1 MSRLRGFIAWCRRC
15 ILPSDVL
22 LALGIL
28 LLLAINTGVP
38 KTEGLL
44 AYHGAY
50 SQVLWS
56 IALTLPV
63 PLRRWKPEPAA
74 GAFAMLSVVQLIA
87 GPSIVLTDCLALVML
102 YSVIVYGK
110 PALTRRFVV
119 LACCVGAMAA
129 LIMAWASVIGPASA
143 FPKSQC
149 VAGKTGSYGD
159 IFGSFSGCFG
169 QFAVSA
175 GSFGVAIGVCLAST
189 VIIAYWT
196 RARLA
201 TVRLL
206 QERNASIEAREG
218 EERRIAALAE
228 RARIARDMHDVVA
241 HTLSI
246 IIVQSDGGRYAGTH
260 DPAVAR
266 STMETIRHESEHA
279 LHDMRRVL
287 GALGG
292 STHADYHDIDTL
304 LAQASAASPD
314 CRFARRVAGTPA
326 PDQLDAKASAAL
338 YHVVQES
345 LTNIRKYAGPK
356 VKVLISE
363 TWGESGMELAIS
375 DDGRGAGA
383 TLDGHASGY
392 GLIGMRERIEAARG
406 TLSAGPQ
413 LSGGFAVHAFVPY
426 SGQTAAQS
434 VVDDSD
440 TDNRNR
446 DDAGHLYDAAEA
458 NESSSIAFDSN
469 DTEFGSAP
477 RSEAQSAHYEATC
490 NAETG
495 NGNETGAAASRI
507 IDSSASST
515 RLNANTEASGVN
527 SAISGNEPPHAA
539 LSHDELSHNDV
550 PHDDISHELDFSIV
564 LKTRLSDIMQMLR
577 AKPLDQALPQSEGR
591 FNWVERLSQWSERHY
606 LLIDILIMLCLI
618 VFSCAID
625 YVDLF
630 RYPHESMIVV
640 WMLSIVS
647 LLPLALRRQAP
658 EFSAACVAIF
668 SALQLVFYSPMLTSN
683 IFALLSLYSVIVYG
697 RARARRWVWA
707 AVLVNVVLLGVKVA
721 LPSGYDSIFIAMLGT
736 SNGNHYTYDRSQW
749 EALASGGG
757 FAIVLAMLCAGTI
770 ALGLWVRASGSN
782 ALVLRSREE
791 ALRAEREQQKILAAN
806 LERDRISASIQA
818 EVTHTLTGVIDQAVA
833 GLRMLDDLESRG
845 EQPSPQDL
853 ASAFEDIGSRGRS
866 ALADMRQ
873 LLGVLR
879 ETGFSDAAR
888 SGAAHGSV
896 HGDAAE
902 GGHGMQLKPARNLD
916 EQFETT
922 AHTA

>member
-1 MSRLRGFIAWCRRC
+1 
-15 ILPSDVL
+15 VL

-50 SQVLWS
+50 SQVLWD
-56 IALTLPV
+56 IALILPV

-87 GPSIVLTDCLALVML
+87 GPSIVLADCLALVML

-143 FPKSQC
+143 LPKPQC
-149 VAGKTGSYGD
+149 VVGKTGSYGD

-175 GSFGVAIGVCLAST
+175 GSFSLAIGVCLAST

-304 LAQASAASPD
+304 LAQAIAASPD
-314 CRFARRVAGTPA
+314 CRFAHRVAGTPA

-363 TWGESGMELAIS
+363 TWVESGVELAIS

-383 TLDGHASGY
+383 ALDGHASGY

-413 LSGGFAVHAFVPY
+413 LSGGFAVRAFVPY

-434 VVDDSD
+434 VADNGDA
-440 TDNRNR
+440 DNRNR
-446 DDAGHLYDAAEA
+446 DNTGRLWNAAEA
-458 NESSSIAFDSN
+458 NESPSIAFDSN

-477 RSEAQSAHYEATC
+477 RSEAQSAHYEAPC

-515 RLNANTEASGVN
+515 HFNANTEASGVN

-539 LSHDELSHNDV
+539 LSHDELSHNELPHNDELSHNDV
-550 PHDDISHELDFSIV
+550 PHDDISHDDISHELDFSIV
-564 LKTRLSDIMQMLR
+564 LKTRLSDIMRMLR

-630 RYPHESMIVV
+630 RYPHESMIAV

-707 AVLVNVVLLGVKVA
+707 AVLVNVALFGVKVA

-879 ETGFSDAAR
+879 ETGFSDGTR
-888 SGAAHGSV
+888 SSAAHG
-896 HGDAAE
+896 DADE

>member
-1 MSRLRGFIAWCRRC
+1 
-15 ILPSDVL
+15 VL

-50 SQVLWS
+50 SQVLWG
-56 IALTLPV
+56 IALILPV
-63 PLRRWKPEPAA
+63 PLRRWKPELAA

-129 LIMAWASVIGPASA
+129 LIMAWASVIGPASV

-304 LAQASAASPD
+304 LAQARAASPD
-314 CRFARRVAGTPA
+314 CRFTRRVAGTPA
-326 PDQLDAKASAAL
+326 SDQLDAKASAAL

-363 TWGESGMELAIS
+363 TWVESGVELTIS

-383 TLDGHASGY
+383 ALDGHASGY

-434 VVDDSD
+434 VVDNGDAN
-440 TDNRNR
+440 NRNR
-446 DDAGHLYDAAEA
+446 DNVGRLYDAAEI
-458 NESSSIAFDSN
+458 NKSSSIAFDSN
-469 DTEFGSAP
+469 DFDSTDTEFGSAP
-477 RSEAQSAHYEATC
+477 RSEAQSAHYEAPC

-515 RLNANTEASGVN
+515 HFNANTEASGVN

-539 LSHDELSHNDV
+539 LSHDELSHNKLPHNDV
-550 PHDDISHELDFSIV
+550 PHDGISHDDISHELDFSIV

-577 AKPLDQALPQSEGR
+577 SKPLDQALPQSEGR

-707 AVLVNVVLLGVKVA
+707 AVLVNVALFGVKVA

-879 ETGFSDAAR
+879 ETGFSDAAQ
-888 SGAAHGSV
+888 SGAAHGSA
-896 HGDAAE
+896 HGDGNE
-902 GGHGMQLKPARNLD
+902 SGHSMQLKPARNLD

-922 AHTA
+922 ARTT